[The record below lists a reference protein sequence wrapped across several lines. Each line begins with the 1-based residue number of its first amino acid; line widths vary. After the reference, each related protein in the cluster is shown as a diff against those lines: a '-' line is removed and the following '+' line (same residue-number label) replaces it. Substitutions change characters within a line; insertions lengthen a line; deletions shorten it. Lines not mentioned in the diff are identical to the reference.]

1 MTSIE
6 LAHPHDHLARRFL
19 IDPELM
25 ADLLAHYPKKAA
37 DQQTIRLIDLSRLEC
52 KSPITIDEQLIE
64 GIGDLR
70 FSTSFK
76 GEQRQSNVFL
86 LFEHQSS
93 IDQRMRIRGL
103 KYIVQTYDQFEET
116 HKGKRKLPFP
126 IVVVLYHG
134 KKSWESVPEMDD
146 LIDIIPGVESGLLK
160 YTLILIDI
168 SVISPK
174 EFAGHPAL
182 QALLETLQRGS
193 EGKLV
198 ANFDRIIDYFRSV
211 KNDPRAKGWLRS
223 LARYAMSVAKIGTEQ
238 IAKAFSKILNERE
251 ANNMAMTTAL
261 ELILEGETKGKAEGE
276 VKGKA
281 ESVLTIIRE
290 KFKKVPKGVENAIR
304 QMRDPIA
311 LESLTIHAVHSKTLD
326 EFAEALK

>member
-1 MTSIE
+1 MTSTD

-19 IDPELM
+19 IDPELF
-25 ADLLAHYPKKAA
+25 ADLLRHYIKKVA
-37 DQQTIRLIDLSRLEC
+37 DQQIVRLLDLAHLEC
-52 KSPITIDEQLIE
+52 KSPVSIDQNLVE

-70 FSTSFK
+70 FATTFIGSK
-76 GEQRQSNVFL
+76 RQSNVFL
-86 LFEHQSS
+86 IFEHQSK
-93 IDQRMRIRGL
+93 IDRRMRVRGL

-116 HKGKRKLPFP
+116 HDGKEKLPYP
-126 IVVVLYHG
+126 VVIVLYHG

-146 LIDIIPGVESGLLK
+146 LIDIIPGVELGLLR

-168 SVISPK
+168 SVIPPG

-211 KNDPRAKGWLRS
+211 KNDPRAEGWLRS

-238 IAKAFSKILNERE
+238 IAKAFSKVLNEKE
-251 ANNMAMTTAL
+251 ANKMAMTTAQ
-261 ELILEGETKGKAEGE
+261 ELILEGETKGEA
-276 VKGKA
+276 KGKA
-281 ESVLTIIRE
+281 TSVLTILRE
-290 KFKKVPKGVENAIR
+290 RFKKVPKGVENAIR

-311 LESLTIHAVHSKTLD
+311 LESLIVHAVHSKTLD
-326 EFAEALK
+326 EFSEALK

>member
-25 ADLLAHYPKKAA
+25 ADLLAHYPKKVA

-52 KSPITIDEQLIE
+52 KSPVTIDEQLVE

-70 FSTSFK
+70 FATSFK
-76 GEQRQSNVFL
+76 GKKRQSNVFL

-103 KYIVQTYDQFEET
+103 KYIVQTYDQFEEE
-116 HKGKRKLPFP
+116 HKGKEKLPYP
-126 IVVVLYHG
+126 VVVVLYHG
-134 KKSWESVPEMDD
+134 KTAWKSVPDMDD

-168 SVISPK
+168 SVIPSE
-174 EFAGHPAL
+174 EFTGHPAL
-182 QALLETLQRGS
+182 CALLETLQRTS

-198 ANFDRIIDYFRSV
+198 ANFDRITNYFLSI

-223 LARYAMSVAKIGTEQ
+223 LAKYAMSVAKIGTEF
-238 IAKAFSKILNERE
+238 IAKAFSKILNEQE
-251 ANNMAMTTAL
+251 ANEMAMTTAQELLL
-261 ELILEGETKGKAEGE
+261 EGKAEGE
-276 VKGKA
+276 AIGEKRA
-281 ESVLTIIRE
+281 ILTVLGAR
-290 KFKKVPKGVENAIR
+290 FGKVPQQIAKSVNSYT
-304 QMRDPIA
+304 DHVA
-311 LESLTIHAVHSKTLD
+311 LESLTVLAAKCKSLD
-326 EFAEALK
+326 EFKEGMCH